1 MLLGFIVLVVAAC
14 GSTDEADEEKDDQAG
29 KEAEP
34 ITVEHELG
42 TTEVEKNPEK
52 VVVFDFGT
60 LDTLDK
66 LGVDVVGVPQNNIP
80 SYLDKYEGDDYENV
94 ESLKEERR
102 VGKECRSRWSQ
113 EQRRKTRRGRDEE

>member
-1 MLLGFIVLVVAAC
+1 MMLLGIMVLVVAAC
-14 GSTDEADEEKDDQAG
+14 GSTDEADEEKGNQDGDSE
-29 KEAEP
+29 EAETV
-34 ITVEHELG
+34 TVEHELG

-80 SYLDKYEGDDYENV
+80 SYLDKYEGDDYDNV
-94 ESLKEERR
+94 GILKEADFEIIAEINRDL
-102 VGKECRSRWSQ
+102 VLILA
-113 EQRRKTRRGRDEE
+113 RKS